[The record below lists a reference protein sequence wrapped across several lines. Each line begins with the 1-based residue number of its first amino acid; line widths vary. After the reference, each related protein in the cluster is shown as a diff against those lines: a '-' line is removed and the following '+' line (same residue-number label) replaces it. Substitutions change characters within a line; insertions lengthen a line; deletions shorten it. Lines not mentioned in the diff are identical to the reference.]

1 MLHFFH
7 SVLYG
12 LNILRID
19 ITCRVTLNNF
29 QHVIQEPFSLLLLL
43 IPSKKS
49 AHPQA
54 VAGVRSN
61 W

>member
-29 QHVIQEPFSLLLLL
+29 QHVIQEPFSLLLLPDSFQE
-43 IPSKKS
+43 IRTSPSR
-49 AHPQA
+49 
-54 VAGVRSN
+54 GRGTI
-61 W
+61 

>member
-29 QHVIQEPFSLLLLL
+29 QHVIQEPFSLLLLPDSFQE
-43 IPSKKS
+43 ITSCR
-49 AHPQA
+49 
-54 VAGVRSN
+54 GRGTI
-61 W
+61 